1 LAGIGGTR
9 SAAAEAGARGSM
21 MWYSYFYLYLLEVFV
36 KMEHSKIETTRNGK
50 VEKTSAFFRRRL

>member
-1 LAGIGGTR
+1 
-9 SAAAEAGARGSM
+9 